1 MGARNAAKS
10 AGRPVSAGIRDLMM
24 EDDPGYGCLVIS
36 AQDARRVACD
46 RCM

>member
-1 MGARNAAKS
+1 MGARNAAK
-10 AGRPVSAGIRDLMM
+10 IRRQANSRRNPRLMM
-24 EDDPGYGCLVIS
+24 EDDPGYGCLAIS